1 MNIILLGAAG
11 FIGTNLTL
19 ALARNPENCITV
31 VSRRRSSF
39 ADVEA
44 MAFSNVRFM
53 ETDLVADPE
62 YNRLL
67 VEYGA

>member
-31 VSRRRSSF
+31 VSRRRASF
-39 ADVEA
+39 ADMEA
-44 MAFSNVRFM
+44 LSLPNVRF
-53 ETDLVADPE
+53 V
-62 YNRLL
+62 
-67 VEYGA
+67 